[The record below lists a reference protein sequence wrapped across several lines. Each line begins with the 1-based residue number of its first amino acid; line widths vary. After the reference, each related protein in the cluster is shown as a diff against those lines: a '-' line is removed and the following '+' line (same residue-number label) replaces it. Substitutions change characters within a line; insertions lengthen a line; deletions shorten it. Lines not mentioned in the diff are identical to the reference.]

1 MEAIKICKVKK
12 YFKQKN
18 ATIQAVDDVS
28 FTIQENELFGLLGVN
43 GAGKSTLIKMIA
55 GLMKPT
61 EGHIVCFD
69 KDSYQEMEEVKKMI
83 NVSFQETA
91 IAEKLTVYENLL
103 FMAEIYGS
111 KKEEAIQKVDAI
123 IEEFDLQDVK
133 KQLAKTLSGG
143 YQRRLSIAMAL
154 ITSPKILI
162 LDEPT
167 LGLDVLAR
175 RELWHMIEKLKQ
187 KMTILLTTHYLEE
200 AESLC
205 DRIAIMV
212 KGHLM
217 AVGTV
222 EELKQI
228 GQNDK
233 FEEAFVH
240 IVTKGVH

>member
-12 YFKQKN
+12 YFKQKK
-18 ATIQAVDDVS
+18 ATIRAVDDVS

-43 GAGKSTLIKMIA
+43 GAGKSTLIQMIA

-61 EGHIVCFD
+61 DGHIVCFD
-69 KDSYQEMEEVKKMI
+69 KDSYQDMEEVKKMI

-103 FMAEIYGS
+103 FMAEIYGA
-111 KKEEAIQKVDAI
+111 KKEAAIQKVNTM
-123 IEEFDLQDVK
+123 IEEFGLQDVQ

-154 ITSPKILI
+154 ITAPKILI

-175 RELWHMIEKLKQ
+175 RELWHIIEKLKQ
-187 KMTILLTTHYLEE
+187 KMTIILTTHYLEE

-212 KGHLM
+212 KGYLM
-217 AVGTV
+217 AIGTV
-222 EELKQI
+222 EELKQM

-240 IVTKGVH
+240 IVTKGGN

>member
-1 MEAIKICKVKK
+1 MEAIKICQVKK
-12 YFKQKN
+12 YFKQKSD
-18 ATIQAVDDVS
+18 TIRAVDDVS

-103 FMAEIYGS
+103 FMAEIYGV
-111 KKEEAIQKVDAI
+111 KKEEAIRKVDTI
-123 IEEFDLQDVK
+123 IEDFDLQDVK

-222 EELKQI
+222 DELKQI

-233 FEEAFVH
+233 FEEAFVQ

>member
-12 YFKQKN
+12 YFKQKSD
-18 ATIQAVDDVS
+18 TIRAVDDVS
-28 FTIQENELFGLLGVN
+28 FTIQESELFGLLGVN

-103 FMAEIYGS
+103 FMAEIYGA

-233 FEEAFVH
+233 FEEAFVQ

>member
-12 YFKQKN
+12 YFKQKSD
-18 ATIQAVDDVS
+18 TIRAVDDVS

-103 FMAEIYGS
+103 FMSEIYGA

-154 ITSPKILI
+154 ITSPRILI

-228 GQNDK
+228 GQNVK

-240 IVTKGVH
+240 IVTKGVN

>member
-1 MEAIKICKVKK
+1 MEVIKICKVKK
-12 YFKQKN
+12 YFKQKSD
-18 ATIQAVDDVS
+18 TIRAVDDVS

-103 FMAEIYGS
+103 FMAEIYGA

-233 FEEAFVH
+233 FEEAFVQ
-240 IVTKGVH
+240 IVTKGVN